1 MLYIDS
7 VILNMIERAC
17 RKFQRLTGRT
27 NVWLALQLTNLSIV
41 MYFLWAAVAFAGAE
55 TWLQI
60 FVGVFCAA
68 LLFVLIKTL
77 FKESIEA
84 YENSTFRRVLK
95 GLKNPRRVRDALLR
109 VAFLTLAAVLW
120 YPALLV
126 YVNLHLQALLLA
138 YPLIVLTTAVLY
150 LVACDPLPP
159 SAETVEERGRRPV
172 AAPALSPEES

>member
-7 VILNMIERAC
+7 VILNMIERGC
-17 RKFQRLTGRT
+17 RRFQRLTGRT

-41 MYFLWAAVAFAGAE
+41 IYFAWAGVAFSGTE
-55 TWLQI
+55 TWVQV
-60 FVGVFCAA
+60 FVALFCAG
-68 LLFVLIKTL
+68 LLYVLIQTL

-84 YENSTFRRVLK
+84 YETNTYKRVLK
-95 GLKNPRRVRDALLR
+95 GMKNPRRVRDALLR
-109 VAFLTLAAVLW
+109 VAFLTLALVFW

-126 YVNLHLQALLLA
+126 YVELHQLVLLLS
-138 YPLIVLTTAVLY
+138 YPLILLTTAVLY

-159 SAETVEERGRRPV
+159 SVAKVEERVRRTA